1 MQQLLR
7 KPVESGVWSLD
18 PKGSIRYVRIM
29 YTDHLSLTTEAF
41 QETIWI
47 PQSSLVTIYLL
58 KASQPASQTQDSL
71 QVFFFGLPDWLECND
86 KAVSLGVLSEN
97 NFPSCSKRE

>member
-1 MQQLLR
+1 MQQLSR

-18 PKGSIRYVRIM
+18 PPPSPKGRIRYVRIM

-58 KASQPASQTQDSL
+58 KASQPAKLKTLLSASL
-71 QVFFFGLPDWLECND
+71 LFWSPRL
-86 KAVSLGVLSEN
+86 A
-97 NFPSCSKRE
+97 RM